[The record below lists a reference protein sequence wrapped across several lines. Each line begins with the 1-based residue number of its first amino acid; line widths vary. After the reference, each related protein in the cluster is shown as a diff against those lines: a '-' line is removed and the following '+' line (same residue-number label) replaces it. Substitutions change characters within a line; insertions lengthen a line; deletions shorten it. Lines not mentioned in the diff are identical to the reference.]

1 MGELL
6 KNNGMIPFLMKAGK
20 DIVSAI
26 MTKEEMDKIIKNGEV
41 VENND
46 HVGYNVLVNDLF
58 YFSVAD
64 EKVKKVETIENH
76 LIVDDLIPEERS
88 CQESEETPSTPKR
101 KGRKNA

>member
-64 EKVKKVETIENH
+64 EKVKKVET

-88 CQESEETPSTPKR
+88 CQESEETPKR

>member
-41 VENND
+41 VANND

-64 EKVKKVETIENH
+64 EKVKKVETIEA
-76 LIVDDLIPEERS
+76 DDLIPEEHS